1 MTYDF
6 VLPELGENIS
16 TATVVELFVKVGD
29 SVAVEQPILSLE
41 TDKAEFE
48 LPSPSAGMVTEIL
61 VGVGDDVSVGQ
72 LLLRLGLDADRSVA
86 TLEQGENST
95 SLPASSDSHAAAGGS
110 EPSHAGRAR
119 QRQEEST
126 VDKQS
131 APEIAAPVRRQAGDV
146 GDVGDAP
153 AQTSAGSES
162 AQAVETGGLAPGA
175 ARSGGTART
184 EHEEQTRHP
193 EVPVAAAP
201 SVRRLARALGV
212 DLADVQAADPSRLT
226 ADDVERHV
234 RELLSRHDGGPG
246 SAAII
251 GSAGG
256 DYERYGEVDVESMS
270 KVRRRTA
277 ERMAAAWAQIPHVT
291 HHDLADITELDR
303 LRRVYAGRVERAGG
317 KLTVTAVLLKVVAS
331 ALKRFPKFNSTVDM
345 ESSAIVHKKYVNL
358 GVAVDT
364 AKGLLVPV
372 LHNAD
377 HKNIVELALALRDLS
392 ERARNR
398 NITPDLLQGGT
409 FTITN
414 LGGIGGVAFSPLI
427 NPPEV
432 AVLGVATAD
441 RRAVCVDDRFEARL
455 MLPLSLSYDHRVI
468 DGADAA
474 RFLRWVCEA
483 LEEPFV
489 MDLEGE

>member
-1 MTYDF
+1 MSYDC

-29 SVAVEQPILSLE
+29 RVGVDQAILSLE

-48 LPSPSAGMVTEIL
+48 LPSTSAGVVTEIL
-61 VGVGDDVSVGQ
+61 VAAGDDVSVGQ
-72 LLLRLGLDADRSVA
+72 LLLRLDADGGAVRAEQADDETSRSSGADSSGAADGTGRSHSQPSPPRQAETTRETRSTAEETTVLSENTGGTGDAPDEAPTA
-86 TLEQGENST
+86 T
-95 SLPASSDSHAAAGGS
+95 AGGS
-110 EPSHAGRAR
+110 EPAEAADAGALAR
-119 QRQEEST
+119 
-126 VDKQS
+126 
-131 APEIAAPVRRQAGDV
+131 
-146 GDVGDAP
+146 
-153 AQTSAGSES
+153 
-162 AQAVETGGLAPGA
+162 GA
-175 ARSGGTART
+175 ARQHSM
-184 EHEEQTRHP
+184 P
-193 EVPVAAAP
+193 IAAAP

-212 DLADVQAADPSRLT
+212 ELADVRPADPLRLT

-234 RELLSRHDGGPG
+234 RALLTRQAGGPG
-246 SAAII
+246 AATTTV
-251 GSAGG
+251 GSGG
-256 DYERYGEVDVESMS
+256 DYARYGEVDVEVMT

-277 ERMAAAWAQIPHVT
+277 ERMADAWAQIPHVT
-291 HHDLADITELDR
+291 HRDLADITELDR
-303 LRRVYAGRVERAGG
+303 LRRQYAQRVERAGG

-364 AKGLLVPV
+364 DKGLLVPV
-372 LHNAD
+372 VHNAD
-377 HKNIVELALALRDLS
+377 HKNIVELALALRDVS

-432 AVLGVATAD
+432 AVLGVSSAD
-441 RRAVCVDDRFEARL
+441 HRPVWVNDRFEPRL